1 MIFFHKML
9 IILAIVCYGGSKLN
23 PLVEPRH
30 HILVRGFH
38 LSRH

>member
-1 MIFFHKML
+1 ML
-9 IILAIVCYGGSKLN
+9 VFCEIVCYSSSKLN